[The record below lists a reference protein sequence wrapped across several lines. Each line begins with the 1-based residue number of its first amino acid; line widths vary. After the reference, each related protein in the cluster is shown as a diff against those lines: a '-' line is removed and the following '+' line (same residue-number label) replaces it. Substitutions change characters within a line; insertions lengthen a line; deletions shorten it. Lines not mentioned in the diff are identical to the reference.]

1 MIADSVHFFGDE
13 EQKAPAVGGLHLFE
27 AMGSLRVKAFEL
39 GSGPDQ
45 SGIKF
50 EGSRGLELDALR
62 ESELFLFGC

>member
-1 MIADSVHFFGDE
+1 MGL
-13 EQKAPAVGGLHLFE
+13 PPRAVFE
-27 AMGSLRVKAFEL
+27 
-39 GSGPDQ
+39 DQ